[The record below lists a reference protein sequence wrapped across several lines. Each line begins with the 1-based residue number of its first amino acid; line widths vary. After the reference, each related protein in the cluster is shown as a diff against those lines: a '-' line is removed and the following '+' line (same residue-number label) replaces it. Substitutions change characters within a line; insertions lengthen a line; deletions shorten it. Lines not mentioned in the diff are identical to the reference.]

1 MSTFIETNLE
11 KIASLAEKRQDE
23 NYRFRTFL
31 KNRDDKKTDQV
42 VHRLNDEISAQ
53 IDCTTCGNC
62 CKTYMISLE
71 KADITRLS
79 GFLGITDEECM
90 SKYLE
95 VSQEERTII
104 FNKIP
109 CHFLCENKCT
119 VYAARPEDCRSY
131 PHLHNE
137 NFTSRLYGVISNYAV
152 CPIVFN
158 VFERLKDEM
167 RFRR

>member
-1 MSTFIETNLE
+1 MPEYIETNLE
-11 KIASLAEKRQDE
+11 KIAFLAEKRENE

-31 KNRDDKKTDQV
+31 KGKDSEKTDKI
-42 VHRLNDEISAQ
+42 VHEINDEISSQ

-71 KADITRLS
+71 KTDIARLS
-79 GFLGITDEECM
+79 GFLGISDEECKN
-90 SKYLE
+90 KYLE
-95 VSQEERTII
+95 VSQEERTTI

-109 CHFLCENKCT
+109 CHFLCDNKCT
-119 VYAARPEDCRSY
+119 VYSARPEDCRSY
-131 PHLHNE
+131 PHLHKDD
-137 NFTSRLYGVISNYAV
+137 FTSRLYGLIANYAV